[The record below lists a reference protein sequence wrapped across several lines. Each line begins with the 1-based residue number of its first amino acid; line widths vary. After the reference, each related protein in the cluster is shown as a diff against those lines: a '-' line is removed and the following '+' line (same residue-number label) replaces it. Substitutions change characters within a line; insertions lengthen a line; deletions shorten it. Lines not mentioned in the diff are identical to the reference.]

1 MRGKW
6 GKGLPDILFAPKMPI
21 TRNTITG
28 YVQQSFLYVIDR
40 AVFSSPVEI
49 ISEILV
55 PKYEKGKMRLEKKKT
70 RIRRK

>member
-1 MRGKW
+1 
-6 GKGLPDILFAPKMPI
+6 MPI

-40 AVFSSPVEI
+40 ALFSSPVEI

-55 PKYEKGKMRLEKKKT
+55 PKYEKGKMRLEKKKDSYSSKMKMELIDAT
-70 RIRRK
+70 FL